1 MNTFEK
7 KLARYREAQERKRRK
22 PMSNHHKSV
31 IRTRLKE
38 AIEKEKDPDRLV
50 KLTAQYNKLNP
61 QKRPRK
67 SAASFDGP
75 LPDEGLPDEAT
86 IEAIKEMVSG
96 FTAFSEEDRVML
108 FGIRTVEEL
117 INALSEEEG

>member
-1 MNTFEK
+1 
-7 KLARYREAQERKRRK
+7 
-22 PMSNHHKSV
+22 MSNHHKSV

-50 KLTAQYNKLNP
+50 KLTAQYNKLNA

-75 LPDEGLPDEAT
+75 LPDEGTTEAV
-86 IEAIKEMVSG
+86 KEMIN
-96 FTAFSEEDRVML
+96 AFNAYSEEDRVL
-108 FGIRTVEEL
+108 IFGFGTVEEL
-117 INALSEEEG
+117 INALSE